1 MSQLN
6 VDTIRSREGIAP
18 SLDKGV
24 IVTGVATATEGY
36 FSGNVTIGGT
46 LTYEDVTNQD
56 VIGLITA
63 RSGIKIGND
72 QDATGIGITLGTG
85 DIGSAVFAGIA
96 SVGSAITMYG
106 SSGIV
111 SATQFYGDG
120 ENLTGLANTDFI
132 LAEQL
137 TVIGFATVSDT
148 FKVGT
153 AITAHAGIITATS
166 YYGDA
171 SNMDNAGISA
181 GKSVGLAAFLGC

>member
-6 VDTIRSREGIAP
+6 VDTLRSREGKAP
-18 SLDKGV
+18 SLDQGV
-24 IVTGVATATEGY
+24 IVTGIATASEGY

-106 SSGIV
+106 STGIV
-111 SATQFYGDG
+111 SATKFYGDG

-137 TVIGFATVSDT
+137 TVIGVATVSDT

>member
-1 MSQLN
+1 MSKIKVDRISNRAGTGAPEFINGIKVVGLTSVANVVGGAATFTQLTTTG
-6 VDTIRSREGIAP
+6 TI
-18 SLDKGV
+18 
-24 IVTGVATATEGY
+24 
-36 FSGNVTIGGT
+36 
-46 LTYEDVTNQD
+46 TYEDVTNQD

-85 DIGSAVFAGIA
+85 DIGSASFAGIVTA
-96 SVGSAITMYG
+96 SEFSGDGSA
-106 SSGIV
+106 
-111 SATQFYGDG
+111 
-120 ENLTGLANTDFI
+120 LTGLANTDFI